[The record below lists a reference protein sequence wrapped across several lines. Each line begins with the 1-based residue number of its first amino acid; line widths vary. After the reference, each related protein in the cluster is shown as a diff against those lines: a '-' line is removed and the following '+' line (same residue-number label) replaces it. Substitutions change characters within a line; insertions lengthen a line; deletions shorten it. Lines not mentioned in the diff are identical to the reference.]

1 MTYAIPAH
9 TLSAPRPAPISFFDA
24 LAEAVSR
31 DASVAAD
38 GGGVGA
44 VAHVCALPVSDP
56 AAQTASRGGVAN
68 ASTQAGE
75 PA

>member
-9 TLSAPRPAPISFFDA
+9 NLSAPRPAPISFEA
-24 LAEAVSR
+24 ARAEAARVHVETVA
-31 DASVAAD
+31 DADS
-38 GGGVGA
+38 
-44 VAHVCALPVSDP
+44 

-75 PA
+75 AA